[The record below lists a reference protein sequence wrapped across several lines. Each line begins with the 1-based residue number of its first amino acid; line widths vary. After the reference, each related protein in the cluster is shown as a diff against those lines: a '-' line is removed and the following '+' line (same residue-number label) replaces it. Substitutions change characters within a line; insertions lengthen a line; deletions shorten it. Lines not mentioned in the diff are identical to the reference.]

1 MDGSLL
7 KRSDISVLSLMVLF
21 SVKVVALLEND
32 VGKAVFMGP
41 LNSQGFVPLHDDL
54 ISTEFSVTDDWILD
68 HKVWFL
74 HTRQSSSK
82 TQFFYLPSGII
93 LNTSMAHLH
102 RGIQNKIGARI

>member
-21 SVKVVALLEND
+21 SVKVVALLRMMLGRRSSWD
-32 VGKAVFMGP
+32 